1 MVAAGLSKK
10 GVPFQ
15 RWDGHL
21 IVLCLSRD
29 SCWLLE
35 QKYLLNTDI
44 VPGTLSKKNSL
55 RVATWFSHVMKKL
68 GFLMGAQ
75 SQESTQ
81 PAQRD
86 TEQ

>member
-68 GFLMGAQ
+68 EVSNGCSVTGVNTAC
-75 SQESTQ
+75 SEGY
-81 PAQRD
+81 
-86 TEQ
+86 